1 MSPRLID
8 RGLKELHRMTLEM
21 GLYSHASFKKA
32 IEAFENFS
40 DNSQEL
46 VRRSYRLIMKRE
58 EINSLAIELIAR
70 FQPLASDLRYI
81 KSIMEI
87 AYDYL
92 RIGRYSADIS
102 LAIKDL
108 VNIEKA
114 CDITPASKLIETV
127 DHMILLSIEVLEEPD
142 KDKAYKIFELDNVV
156 DNEYRKIVEEVIKL
170 GDVKC
175 GLLLAF
181 VARYL
186 ERIGDHAYYIADSI
200 HYYLNGYRIDKI

>member
-1 MSPRLID
+1 MARLID
-8 RGLKELHRMTLEM
+8 RGLKELKRMTLEM
-21 GLYSHASFKKA
+21 GLYSHASYRKA
-32 IEAFENFS
+32 INALN
-40 DNSQEL
+40 EL
-46 VRRSYRLIMKRE
+46 RDISGELIKRSYQLMMKRE
-58 EINSLAIELIAR
+58 EVSSLAIELIAR

-102 LAIKDL
+102 LAIRDL
-108 VNIEKA
+108 AGEDGG
-114 CDITPASKLIETV
+114 CDVSIAEKLINSV
-127 DHMILLSIEVLEEPD
+127 DHMITLSIELLESPEE
-142 KDKAYKIFELDNVV
+142 DKAQKIIDLDNVV
-156 DNEYRKIVEEVIKL
+156 DEEYRRVIEKVIEW

-175 GLLLAF
+175 GLLVAF

-200 HYYLNGYRIDKI
+200 YYYLNGYRIAKV